1 MKHYD
6 AILHVRGESKYV
18 DDVTPPADMLHAAI
32 FSSPVAHGKILSV
45 DVSAA
50 LASAGVVAVFTG
62 ADVPGEN
69 QVGSVIKDQPL
80 LADKQVCYQGEPVV
94 LVVAESFEQ
103 ALAAAAKVRMEVEK
117 LEVIVDPRVAYE
129 RGEIIGVPRTF
140 EKGDLTSAWRECH
153 TVVQGRADVAGQ
165 EHLYL
170 ETQRARAVPC
180 EGGKIR
186 VYSSTQG
193 PYAVQATVAS
203 VLGVA
208 EHQIEVDVRRLGGGF
223 GGKEDQATAW
233 GCMVALACS
242 KLNRPVELVLNRID
256 DMKMTGKRHPYSAD
270 YKIGADENGKIIAY
284 EVQHYQNAGA
294 SCDLSLAVLER
305 TLFHST
311 NSYNIPHVKASAAS
325 CRTNLPPNTAFRGFG
340 GPQGMFA
347 IESAIAEL
355 AEVLG
360 MTREEIQYINLIK
373 DGDVFSYGQTVE
385 NSQVRRTWDEA
396 ISAFDYAAMRK
407 SVDEYNATHRATK
420 KGLAIMPITFGISFT
435 ATFLNQASALVH
447 IYTDGSVGITTGGI
461 EMGQGF
467 NTKIVDIAARQLGIS
482 NKRIHIES
490 TNTTRVAN
498 MSPSAASATTD
509 LNGGATILATNE
521 ILGRFRKLLSQ
532 EMNIQE
538 PEQITIVDEQVL
550 YRGEPTGLDWVGL
563 VKKAYFA
570 RVALSSHAFY
580 ATPNVWF
587 DKAKESGRPFAYYSY
602 GTAIVQVTVDCLRG
616 DYEFDTVRLV
626 HDLGRPINELVDLGQ
641 IEGGL
646 AQGLGWMTLEELAY
660 NEDGRLTSNALS
672 TYKAPDG
679 FYMPQDLQIKFLENS
694 DNDPGPLGSKA
705 VGEPPLMYGLGA
717 FFAIREAIRAFNGQ
731 QEVPFDAPMTPE
743 KTLRNLHGER
753 LREIQARGQAK
764 ASVKDAL
771 AAARRATSVV
781 PGE

>member
-18 DDVTPPADMLHAAI
+18 DDVMPPTGMLHSAI
-32 FSSPVAHGKILSV
+32 YSSPVAHAKILSV
-45 DVSAA
+45 DISEA
-50 LASAGVVAVFTG
+50 LASEGVVAVFTG
-62 ADVPGEN
+62 GDVPGEN

-80 LADKQVCYQGEPVV
+80 LADEVVKYQGEPVA

-103 ALAAAAKVRMEVEK
+103 ALAAAAKVRMEYEE
-117 LEVIVDPRVAYE
+117 LEVVVDPRVAFE
-129 RGEIIGVPRTF
+129 RGDIIGVTRTF
-140 EKGDLTSAWRECH
+140 EMGDLDGAWRDCH
-153 TVVQGRADVAGQ
+153 VVVAGRSDVAGQ

-170 ETQRARAVPC
+170 ETQRARAVPG
-180 EGGKIR
+180 EGGKI
-186 VYSSTQG
+186 VLYSSTQG
-193 PYAVQATVAS
+193 PYAVQSTVARI
-203 VLGVA
+203 LGVP
-208 EHQIEVDVRRLGGGF
+208 EHQVEVDVRRLGGGF

-233 GCMVALACS
+233 ACMAALAS
-242 KLNRPVELVLNRID
+242 WKLQRPVELVLNRID

-270 YKIGADENGKIIAY
+270 YKIGADKDGRILAY

-311 NSYNIPHVKASAAS
+311 NAYRIPNVRAVATS

-355 AEVLG
+355 AEALG
-360 MTREEIQYINLIK
+360 MTREEIQYINLIRE
-373 DGDVFSYGQTVE
+373 GDVFPYGQKVE
-385 NSQVRRTWDEA
+385 NSQAIRTWEEA
-396 ISAFDYAAMRK
+396 VSAFDYVAMRK
-407 SVDEYNATHRATK
+407 AVDEHNATHRATK
-420 KGLAIMPITFGISFT
+420 KGLAIMPVCFGISFT
-435 ATFLNQASALVH
+435 ATFFNQASALLH

-467 NTKIVDIAARQLGIS
+467 NTKIINIAASQLGIS
-482 NKRIHIES
+482 DKRIHIES

-509 LNGGATILATNE
+509 LNGGATILAVKE
-521 ILGRFRKLLSQ
+521 VLGRFRKLVSQ
-532 EMNIQE
+532 ELNIQDL
-538 PEQITIVDEQVL
+538 EQITIVDEQVL
-550 YRGEPTGLDWVGL
+550 YRGEPTGIDWEAL

-570 RVALSSHAFY
+570 RVALSAHAFY

-587 DKAKESGRPFAYYSY
+587 DKAKEKGRPFAYHTY

-679 FYMPQDLQIKFLENS
+679 FYMPDDLQIRFLEDS
-694 DNDPGPLGSKA
+694 DNEPGPLGSKA
-705 VGEPPLMYGLGA
+705 VGEPPLMYGIGA
-717 FFAIREAIRAFNGQ
+717 FFAIRDAIRAFNGQ
-731 QEVPFDAPMTPE
+731 REVPFDAPMTPE

-753 LREIQARGQAK
+753 LLEIQARTQAK
-764 ASVKDAL
+764 AHVKDAL
-771 AAARRATSVV
+771 AAARRATSSVS
-781 PGE
+781 GE